1 MDSWVV
7 HFLIPRHTNNH
18 RARALHI
25 DALFFYVLAIALLR
39 TGIHWGHRQF
49 PDVLGYATNIHV
61 QELLVD
67 TNAKRQT
74 VGLPPL
80 SINEELSKAAAA
92 KARDMFSKNYWAH
105 NSPDGRT
112 PWDFIIES
120 GYTYTVAGENLAKN
134 FSDSAGVVAAW
145 MASPS
150 HRDNLLKPSY
160 RDIGFAV
167 VNGTLNGEETTLV
180 VQMFG
185 AGSTLASAQP
195 SALTPKALTA
205 NPSTGQTFGAI
216 DQSTA
221 GIAKTKPVVISD
233 EALSATNI
241 GKQYTSLPEFLSVIR
256 RPLIDIAGASRQ
268 FVYIFIGFLLGVF
281 IVDAWLVARHKVV
294 RVAGHT
300 TAHLLFFVSL
310 LIATG
315 SIMPGKIL

>member
-1 MDSWVV
+1 MDSWLE
-7 HFLIPRHTNNH
+7 HFLVPRYTNNH

-25 DALFFYVLAIALLR
+25 DVLFFYVVAIALLR
-39 TGIHWGHRQF
+39 VGIYWGHRQF

-61 QELLVD
+61 QELLFD

-74 VGLPPL
+74 AGLPPL
-80 SINEELSKAAAA
+80 TINEELSKAAVS
-92 KARDMFSKNYWAH
+92 KASDMFSKNYWAH

-134 FSDSAGVVAAW
+134 FSDSTGVVAAW

-160 RDIGFAV
+160 RDIGLAV

-185 AGSTLASAQP
+185 AGSSLASAQHM
-195 SALTPKALTA
+195 
-205 NPSTGQTFGAI
+205 TGQTFGAI
-216 DQSTA
+216 DQSS
-221 GIAKTKPVVISD
+221 GIAITKPVVITD
-233 EALSATNI
+233 EALSATNPD
-241 GKQYTSLPEFLSVIR
+241 KQYATIPQFLSVIR
-256 RPLIDIAGASRQ
+256 KPLIDIPGTTRQ
-268 FVYIFIGFLLGVF
+268 FVYLFIGFLLGVF
-281 IVDAWLVARHKVV
+281 IVDAWLVAKHKIV
-294 RVAGHT
+294 RVAGHPM
-300 TAHLLFFVSL
+300 AHLLFFVSL

>member
-1 MDSWVV
+1 MDSWLR
-7 HFLIPRHTNNH
+7 HLFIPRHTNNH

-39 TGIHWGHRQF
+39 IGIHWGHRQF

-61 QELLVD
+61 QELLGD
-67 TNAKRQT
+67 TNVKRQS

-80 SINEELSKAAAA
+80 LINEELSKAAAA

-112 PWDFIIES
+112 PWDFIVES

-134 FSDSAGVVAAW
+134 FSDSTGVVAAW
-145 MASPS
+145 MISAS

-185 AGSTLASAQP
+185 AGSSLASAKP
-195 SALTPKALTA
+195 AG
-205 NPSTGQTFGAI
+205 GQTFGAK
-216 DQSTA
+216 A
-221 GIAKTKPVVISD
+221 KPVVISE
-233 EALSATNI
+233 EALSATNPD
-241 GKQYTSLPEFLSVIR
+241 KQYATIPQFLSVIR
-256 RPLIDIAGASRQ
+256 KPLIDIPGITRQ
-268 FVYIFIGFLLGVF
+268 FVYLFIGFLLGVF
-281 IVDAWLVARHKVV
+281 IVDAWLVARHKIV

-300 TAHLLFFVSL
+300 TAHLMFFAAL

-315 SIMPGKIL
+315 TVMPGKIL

>member
-1 MDSWVV
+1 MDSWLG

-25 DALFFYVLAIALLR
+25 DVLFFYVLAIALLR
-39 TGIHWGHRQF
+39 IGILWGHRQF

-61 QELLVD
+61 QELLAD
-67 TNAKRQT
+67 TNVKRQS

-80 SINEELSKAAAA
+80 LINEELSKAAAA

-120 GYTYTVAGENLAKN
+120 GYAYTVAGENLAKN
-134 FSDSAGVVAAW
+134 FSDSTGVVAAW
-145 MASPS
+145 MTSAS

-185 AGSTLASAQP
+185 AGSSLASAKP
-195 SALTPKALTA
+195 AG
-205 NPSTGQTFGAI
+205 GQTFGAI
-216 DQSTA
+216 DRSP
-221 GIAKTKPVVISD
+221 GLAKAKPVVISE
-233 EALSATNI
+233 EALSATNSD
-241 GKQYTSLPEFLSVIR
+241 KQYATIPQFLSVIR
-256 RPLIDIAGASRQ
+256 KPLIDIPGTTRQ
-268 FVYIFIGFLLGVF
+268 FVYLFIGFLLGVF
-281 IVDAWLVARHKVV
+281 IVDAWLVARHKIV

-300 TAHLLFFVSL
+300 TAHLMFFAAL

>member
-1 MDSWVV
+1 MDSWLK

-61 QELLVD
+61 QELLAD

-80 SINEELSKAAAA
+80 AINEELSKAAAS

-134 FSDSAGVVAAW
+134 FSDSTGVVAAW

-185 AGSTLASAQP
+185 AGSSLASAKP
-195 SALTPKALTA
+195 SG
-205 NPSTGQTFGAI
+205 GQTFGAK
-216 DQSTA
+216 A
-221 GIAKTKPVVISD
+221 KPVVISE
-233 EALSATNI
+233 EAGSATNMD
-241 GKQYTSLPEFLSVIR
+241 KQYTSIPQFLSVIR
-256 RPLIDIAGASRQ
+256 RPLIDIPGTTRQ
-268 FVYIFIGFLLGVF
+268 FVYLFIGFLLGVF
-281 IVDAWLVARHKVV
+281 IVDAWLVARHKVM

-315 SIMPGKIL
+315 SILPGKIL

>member
-1 MDSWVV
+1 MDSWLG

-18 RARALHI
+18 RARVLHI

-61 QELLVD
+61 QELLAD
-67 TNAKRQT
+67 TNAKRQGA
-74 VGLPPL
+74 GLPPL

-134 FSDSAGVVAAW
+134 FSDSTGVVAAW
-145 MASPS
+145 VASSS

-160 RDIGFAV
+160 RDIGLAV

-185 AGSTLASAQP
+185 AGSSLASA
-195 SALTPKALTA
+195 K
-205 NPSTGQTFGAI
+205 PSTGQTFGAI
-216 DQSTA
+216 DQSSA
-221 GIAKTKPVVISD
+221 GIAKPPPVVISE
-233 EALSATNI
+233 EALSTTNTD
-241 GKQYTSLPEFLSVIR
+241 KQYTSIPQFLSVIR
-256 RPLIDIAGASRQ
+256 TPLIDIPGTTRQ
-268 FVYIFIGFLLGVF
+268 FVYLFIGFLLGVF

-300 TAHLLFFVSL
+300 MAHLLFFISL